1 MIKSIVFDMG
11 NVLLD
16 YNPEVPLNKF
26 CQSEEA
32 KDIIRRELFGGP
44 EWVQLDLGN
53 ITVEQAY
60 NSISSRIPEKY
71 HSELKE
77 CIYKWDICMVPLEG
91 AKEFLQYVKTNEY
104 KIFILSNAHK
114 SFYEYF
120 PRAIDLNIFDG
131 VVVSADIH
139 AVKPDK
145 KIYEYIL
152 DKYSLNPAEC
162 LFIDDR
168 ADNVAGATAAGMN
181 AFQFKNDFEAV
192 KNILK

>member
-1 MIKSIVFDMG
+1 MG

-26 CQSEEA
+26 CKREEA
-32 KDIIRRELFGGP
+32 NTIIRRELFSGP

-53 ITVEQAY
+53 ITVEQAFE
-60 NSISSRIPEKY
+60 SIASRIPEQY
-71 HSELKE
+71 HEELKE
-77 CIYKWDICMVPLEG
+77 CIYKWDICMIPLKG
-91 AKEFLQYVKTNEY
+91 AKKFLQYVKGNGY
-104 KIFILSNAHK
+104 KLFILSNAHK

-139 AVKPDK
+139 IVKPDIR
-145 KIYEYIL
+145 IYEHLLKTYNL
-152 DKYSLNPAEC
+152 KPDEC

-168 ADNVAGATAAGMN
+168 ADNVEGAKAAGMN
-181 AFQFKNDFEAV
+181 AIQFNGDFEEI
-192 KNILK
+192 KSIL

>member
-1 MIKSIVFDMG
+1 MIKNIIFDMG

-16 YNPEVPLNKF
+16 YNPEIPLNKF
-26 CQSEEA
+26 CQSNEA
-32 KDIIRRELFGGP
+32 KDIIRRELFGSN

-139 AVKPDK
+139 IVKPDIR
-145 KIYEYIL
+145 IYEHMLKAYNL
-152 DKYSLNPAEC
+152 KPEEC

-168 ADNVAGATAAGMN
+168 ADNVNGAKTAGIN
-181 AFQFKNDFEAV
+181 AIQFNGDFKEL
-192 KNILK
+192 KSIL